1 MPTRS
6 IAMIDPKDP
15 QFQETAKQEFEDES
29 QLLANSLDVAN
40 AAGGV
45 LDGMVTVF
53 AEIAKGVGGAALTV
67 VEFFAGLLG
76 EITGA

>member
-1 MPTRS
+1 
-6 IAMIDPKDP
+6 MIDPNDP
-15 QFQETAKQEFEDES
+15 QVQEAAKQDFENKS
-29 QLLANSLDVAN
+29 QLWANSLDVTN

-53 AEIAKGVGGAALTV
+53 AEIARGVGGAALSV
-67 VEFFAGLLG
+67 AEFFAGLLG